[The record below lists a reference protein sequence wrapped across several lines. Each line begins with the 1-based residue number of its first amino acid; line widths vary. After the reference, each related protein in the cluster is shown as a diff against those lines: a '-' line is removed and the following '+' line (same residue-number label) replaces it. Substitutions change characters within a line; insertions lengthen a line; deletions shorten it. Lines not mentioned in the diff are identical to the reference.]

1 MVMIEGKN
9 GYPVDITEIDLELR
23 DKMVSHIQKAIIHN
37 LEAIKKLLQI
47 TGYEDICAGVHIP
60 MQLRNMERSFFED
73 LFSFSSNNNK
83 IKFQYEK
90 KGNTG
95 FRNHYKKFD
104 IALDVLPDTCRI
116 LSKGGFTDTGFTS
129 GEFTK
134 DLIAGFEARTAVF
147 FADFND

>member
-1 MVMIEGKN
+1 V
-9 GYPVDITEIDLELR
+9 LE
-23 DKMVSHIQKAIIHN
+23 
-37 LEAIKKLLQI
+37 
-47 TGYEDICAGVHIP
+47 YIP
-60 MQLRNMERSFFED
+60 MQLTNMERSFFED
-73 LFSFSSNNNK
+73 LFSFSNNNNK

-104 IALDVLPDTCRI
+104 LALDVLHDTCRI

-134 DLIAGFEARTAVF
+134 DLIAGFEARKAVF